1 MKRLIATLLLGTI
14 LGLAMA
20 VSPAHAQR
28 IKDLA
33 QIQGVRNNQ
42 LVGYGLVVGLDGTG
56 DQTTQTPFTTQS
68 LANMLGQ
75 LGIQLPPG
83 TQLQLK
89 NIAAV
94 MVTAT
99 LPPFA
104 RQGSQIDV
112 TVSSMGNAKSLRS
125 GTLLLTPLK
134 GADGNTYA
142 VAQGNIL
149 VAGAGAAA
157 AGSSVQINALNAGRI
172 PLGATVEREVPTPV
186 GQGDYVYLETN
197 TVDFTTTTRIVD
209 ALNLIIGNG
218 TATAVDG
225 RRVRV
230 RAPIDNSQR
239 VEFLSRLENVVVT
252 PAEASPKVIINA
264 RTGSV
269 VMNQLV
275 RVSECAVAHGSLSV
289 VISAQPVIS
298 QPAPF
303 ARVGRTVEAEQADIQ
318 VEQPKGQLV
327 VVPASASLTDLVK
340 ALNAV
345 GATPLDLLAILQAM
359 KAAGALKAELEI
371 I

>member
-1 MKRLIATLLLGTI
+1 
-14 LGLAMA
+14 
-20 VSPAHAQR
+20 
-28 IKDLA
+28 
-33 QIQGVRNNQ
+33 
-42 LVGYGLVVGLDGTG
+42 
-56 DQTTQTPFTTQS
+56 
-68 LANMLGQ
+68 
-75 LGIQLPPG
+75 
-83 TQLQLK
+83 
-89 NIAAV
+89 
-94 MVTAT
+94 
-99 LPPFA
+99 
-104 RQGSQIDV
+104 
-112 TVSSMGNAKSLRS
+112 
-125 GTLLLTPLK
+125 
-134 GADGNTYA
+134 
-142 VAQGNIL
+142 
-149 VAGAGAAA
+149 
-157 AGSSVQINALNAGRI
+157 SSVQINALNAGRI

-197 TVDFTTTTRIVD
+197 SVDFTTTTRIVD
-209 ALNLIIGNG
+209 ALNLIVGTG

-230 RAPIDNSQR
+230 KAPIDNSQR

-298 QPAPF
+298 QPGPF
-303 ARVGRTVEAEQADIQ
+303 SRGGRTVEAEQADIQ

-327 VVPASASLTDLVK
+327 VVPTSASLTDLVK

>member
-1 MKRLIATLLLGTI
+1 
-14 LGLAMA
+14 
-20 VSPAHAQR
+20 
-28 IKDLA
+28 
-33 QIQGVRNNQ
+33 
-42 LVGYGLVVGLDGTG
+42 
-56 DQTTQTPFTTQS
+56 
-68 LANMLGQ
+68 
-75 LGIQLPPG
+75 
-83 TQLQLK
+83 
-89 NIAAV
+89 

-209 ALNLIIGNG
+209 ALNLIIGTG

-230 RAPIDNSQR
+230 RAPIENSQR